1 MKSPF
6 FEGPAAF
13 LRPAVL
19 AGAVVLAAPLAA
31 QELDLESSEARA
43 GYSIGVNIGMNLE
56 SQGIAESVDVEALLS
71 GIADGLSGELKLSEE
86 EIVGAIQDFTA
97 QLESQAQAAL
107 EEQAQAGRDF
117 LTENAQREGVMTTES
132 GLQYMVLEEGDD
144 ADAPMPEASDEVT
157 VHYEGTLVDGT
168 VFDSSIQRG
177 EPTSLPLNGVIAG
190 WTEGIQL
197 MQVGDKYRFFIPS
210 ELAYGESGAG
220 PIPPNSTLIFD
231 VELLGIEGEDSE

>member
-1 MKSPF
+1 MKLPL

-56 SQGIAESVDVEALLS
+56 SQGIAENVDVEALIS

-117 LTENAQREGVMTTES
+117 LAENAQREGVMTTES

-144 ADAPMPEASDEVT
+144 EDAPMPEASDNVT

-168 VFDSSIQRG
+168 VFDSSMQNGQPI
-177 EPTSLPLNGVIAG
+177 SFPLNGVIAG
-190 WTEGIQL
+190 WTEGLQL

-231 VELLGIEGEDSE
+231 VELLGIGEEDAE